1 MTLVLRVRFLYT
13 TLLEGNITKAEFV
26 AKHNATF
33 HADFVHSYSPKK
45 T

>member
-1 MTLVLRVRFLYT
+1 MTLALRVRFLYT